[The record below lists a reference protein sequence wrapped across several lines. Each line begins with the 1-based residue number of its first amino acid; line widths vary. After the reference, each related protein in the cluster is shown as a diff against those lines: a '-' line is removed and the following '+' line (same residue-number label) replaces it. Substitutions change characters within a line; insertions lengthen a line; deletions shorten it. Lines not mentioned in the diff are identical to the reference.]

1 MRLKPL
7 SKWDLRAL
15 VGAVVG
21 GTMVLASPDDSNE
34 EKIGGWIVT
43 CSAFLSK
50 DVVAGF
56 RLMRMKIKHKL
67 RNIGNAD

>member
-1 MRLKPL
+1 MLKLKPL

-21 GTMVLASPDDSNE
+21 GTVVLFSTDDSNE
-34 EKIGGWIVT
+34 EKIGGWIAT

-50 DVVAGF
+50 DIVAGF
-56 RLMRMKIKHKL
+56 RLVRMKIKRKF
-67 RNIGNAD
+67 ISK